1 MVAPLIPVLAEI
13 FDVTP
18 RFMGF
23 IEPAY
28 LIPYGAMVLVWGPL
42 SDRVGRRQVILGSMC
57 GFVALTALATL
68 ADGAGAFLA
77 ARALIA
83 VGSSGIVPIAL
94 ALVGD
99 EFPFE
104 QRGHALGWLFGAM
117 AGGIAVGSSAGA
129 LLEPAVGWRGLYI
142 IVSALG
148 AGALTVLWRHRRLL
162 DTGPRGQPRPVA
174 AVARSYLAL
183 LRAPRARRT
192 YAYVLF
198 NAVLHAGIYPWL
210 GVYLVDR
217 YDLSEVGIGVT
228 MLG

>member
-1 MVAPLIPVLAEI
+1 MIVSRDGHQDALSPAQLRRLLRVLTAATFLVFFQGFMVAPLIPVLAEI

-83 VGSSGIVPIAL
+83 AL
-94 ALVGD
+94 RD
-99 EFPFE
+99 E
-104 QRGHALGWLFGAM
+104 AW
-117 AGGIAVGSSAGA
+117 GGV
-129 LLEPAVGWRGLYI
+129 R
-142 IVSALG
+142 
-148 AGALTVLWRHRRLL
+148 
-162 DTGPRGQPRPVA
+162 
-174 AVARSYLAL
+174 
-183 LRAPRARRT
+183 
-192 YAYVLF
+192 
-198 NAVLHAGIYPWL
+198 
-210 GVYLVDR
+210 
-217 YDLSEVGIGVT
+217 
-228 MLG
+228 